1 VIDLDHLKG
10 FVHLDREK
18 ESRSLLSSLLPLLVT
33 LVSGLVIIV
42 SISPLYLRELH
53 PFTLLLLSVCSALP
67 VWAFN
72 QLLWW
77 LLGRR
82 VSCELVKHVVLL
94 FDISPTERRALSFAL
109 GQLMK
114 VLDVMRFIPS
124 KRIADLV
131 TVVTIYLGVVV
142 TYFTLNSLALLYGVI
157 FLLGLA
163 IWSVGLWVLHRA
175 CRKIDAAPIKA
186 AWEQLRHN
194 DALLAQL
201 NHHFETIETL
211 IRARTRT
218 RTHKHGEG
226 VPSSAQGEGE
236 AAE

>member
-1 VIDLDHLKG
+1 MIDLDHLKS

-18 ESRSLLSSLLPLLVT
+18 ETRSLLPLLVT

-42 SISPLYLRELH
+42 SISPSYLRELH

-82 VSCELVKHVVLL
+82 VSGELVKRIVLL
-94 FDISPTERRALSFAL
+94 FDLSPMERRALSFAL

-114 VLDVMRFIPS
+114 VLDVVRFIPS

-131 TVVTIYLGVVV
+131 TVVTIYLGVVM
-142 TYFTLNSLALLYGVI
+142 TYFTLNSLALLYGI
-157 FLLGLA
+157 MFLLGLI
-163 IWSVGLWVLHRA
+163 IWFVGLCVLHRV
-175 CRKIDAAPIKA
+175 CRKIDVAPIKA

-201 NHHFETIETL
+201 NQHFETIETL
-211 IRARTRT
+211 IRARTK
-218 RTHKHGEG
+218 THKHEVG
-226 VPSSAQGEGE
+226 
-236 AAE
+236 